1 MLTSSRKFDCC
12 NFVIALALTAFCKF
26 APSSNKNNRIMLAFA
41 NAKINIGLNVTEKR
55 TDGYHNIETIFYPI
69 KLYDVIEIT
78 DATHTH
84 CILKGLPVPGN
95 PQDNLCM
102 KAYALLAR
110 DFDLPHQQITL
121 LKNIPI
127 GAGLGGGSSDAAF
140 LLKLVNEKFKLNLS
154 NLELKKYASQL
165 GADCAFFIDNKP
177 MFATGIGDQLE
188 PVELDLSLYNIVLV
202 KPDIHVSTANA
213 YAGIYPKKPLTSVK
227 DLLPLPLIT
236 WREAIGNDFER
247 SVLEIYPEIGNI
259 KAELYHSGAIFAL
272 MSGSGST
279 VYAVFKGEIHLPELE
294 KKYKVIYNV

>member
-1 MLTSSRKFDCC
+1 
-12 NFVIALALTAFCKF
+12 
-26 APSSNKNNRIMLAFA
+26 MLAFA

-55 TDGYHNIETIFYPI
+55 SDGYHNIETIFYPI

-78 DATHTH
+78 DAAHTH

-95 PQDNLCM
+95 ADDNLCL
-102 KAYALLAR
+102 KAFGLLAQ
-110 DFDLPHQQITL
+110 DFDLPPQQICL

-140 LLKLVNEKFKLNLS
+140 LLKLVNEKFKLNLPDV
-154 NLELKKYASQL
+154 ELKKYASKL

-213 YAGIYPKKPLTSVK
+213 YASINPTKPLTSLK
-227 DLLPLPLIT
+227 DLLPLHLNS
-236 WREAIGNDFER
+236 WKEAIGNDFEH
-247 SVLEIYPEIGNI
+247 SVLEIYPEIGRI
-259 KAELYHSGAIFAL
+259 KEELYHAGAIFAL